1 MNWLPFVAAF
11 GIFFLTHS
19 LPVRPKVKSLL
30 VSKLGP
36 RGFTIVYSILSL
48 GMIIWLVAAAGNAPF
63 VLLWDQA
70 PWQRYTI
77 FVGMLLVCLL
87 FALTI
92 ARPNPFSFG
101 GFHNERFDP
110 HRPGLIRWI
119 RHPMLL
125 ALAGWSALHL
135 LPNGDLAH
143 TILFG
148 VFAVFAL
155 AGMAIIDRR
164 KQRLLGKLEWVSL
177 HQTVASAPLISM
189 QGSWAGYWLRIAAS
203 VLGFTLLL
211 ILHPVVLGVSP
222 LP

>member
-1 MNWLPFVAAF
+1 MNWLPFAAVF

-19 LPVRPKVKSLL
+19 LPVRPKVKSRL
-30 VSKLGP
+30 VSMLGP
-36 RGFTIVYSILSL
+36 RGFTFVYSISSL
-48 GMIIWLVAAAGNAPF
+48 GMVIWLVAAAGNAPF

-77 FVGMLLVCLL
+77 FFGMLLVCLL

-92 ARPNPFSFG
+92 GRPNPFSFG
-101 GFHNERFDP
+101 GFHDERFDP

-119 RHPMLL
+119 SHPMLL
-125 ALAGWSALHL
+125 ALAGWSALHV

-155 AGMAIIDRR
+155 AGMAIVDRR

-177 HQTVASAPLISM
+177 RQTVASAPLFPM
-189 QGSWAGYWLRIAAS
+189 QTSWTEFWLRVGAGAF
-203 VLGFTLLL
+203 GFILLL

-222 LP
+222 LH

>member
-1 MNWLPFVAAF
+1 MNWLPFAAAF

-19 LPVRPKVKSLL
+19 LPVRPKVKSRLL
-30 VSKLGP
+30 SMLGP
-36 RGFTIVYSILSL
+36 RGFTFVYSVLSL
-48 GMIIWLVAAAGNAPF
+48 GMIVWLVAAAGNAPF

-70 PWQRYTI
+70 PWQRYMI

-125 ALAGWSALHL
+125 ALAGWSALHI

-143 TILFG
+143 SILFG

-177 HQTVASAPLISM
+177 RRAAASAPLFSM
-189 QGSWAGYWLRIAAS
+189 QGSWTEYWLRIAAG